1 MGMSSGGGGGVT
13 SDINVTPMVDIMLV
27 LLIIF
32 MVITPML
39 QAGVSV
45 ALPRDMRN
53 PDEDPAII
61 KETSVVVAITEDGK
75 LFLGKKPIDKET
87 LKSEIDSKMATKE
100 DKDRIVYIRSD
111 INANYGA
118 VVETINLIRDSG
130 IDQIG
135 LVADKG
141 KAQGAEAAPAATAA
155 PRGRLGRVRH
165 AVPLLLDQ
173 DRQARGARA
182 TRPGAGGGGRPAGA
196 AARAGL

>member
-1 MGMSSGGGGGVT
+1 MGMSVGGGNKYN
-13 SDINVTPMVDIMLV
+13 SEINVTPMVDIMLV

-45 ALPRDMRN
+45 SLPRDMRN

-61 KETSVVVAITEDGK
+61 KESSVVVAITETGD
-75 LFLGKKPIDKET
+75 LYLGKKKIDKDS
-87 LKSEIDSKMATKE
+87 LKAEIDQKMATKE

-111 INANYGA
+111 VNANYGA

-135 LVADKG
+135 LVADKRKG
-141 KAQGAEAAPAATAA
+141 GPGEAGATAPAT
-155 PRGRLGRVRH
+155 P
-165 AVPLLLDQ
+165 P
-173 DRQARGARA
+173 
-182 TRPGAGGGGRPAGA
+182 PGS
-196 AARAGL
+196 